1 MLRGGAVI
9 GQGTYGCAVSPPLL
23 CRGQARNDRRAKQV
37 GKITLKM
44 DAAVELQIAEI
55 LRKAPL
61 WKNYYV
67 LPELTHCEPIPS
79 GSANWGTCKITK
91 TEEPEALKQVISDFG
106 GRSFSSLSG
115 KNLRP
120 GSFDYFE
127 FFEHLLEACAYL
139 VLQGVVH
146 YDLHRSNIL
155 IDPLGV
161 PRLLDFGMSFSA
173 QDINKNTIGTRWKV
187 YDPKYDSEP
196 PEVTIITGLRDKLS
210 LATAIDECIYG
221 KPVFS
226 VAEDILEVSKAT
238 AKSQLQKFTER
249 SASFQKQDWVAFWA
263 TYWTG
268 FDAFA
273 VGAVLL
279 NVLKVQ
285 ITLPQF
291 TGDPRWIEKGDRIME
306 ILTKMIT
313 PDPSER
319 YDCVEALFLWDPK
332 NALLRNNGAA
342 WLETRRGQRL
352 QSS

>member
-1 MLRGGAVI
+1 
-9 GQGTYGCAVSPPLL
+9 
-23 CRGQARNDRRAKQV
+23 
-37 GKITLKM
+37 
-44 DAAVELQIAEI
+44 
-55 LRKAPL
+55 
-61 WKNYYV
+61 
-67 LPELTHCEPIPS
+67 
-79 GSANWGTCKITK
+79 
-91 TEEPEALKQVISDFG
+91 VISDFG
-106 GRSFSSLSG
+106 GRSFSSLAG

-139 VLQGVVH
+139 ALQGVVH

-155 IDPLGV
+155 IDAIGV
-161 PRLLDFGMSFSA
+161 ARLLDFGMSFSA
-173 QDINKNTIGTRWKV
+173 RQINKNTLATRWKV

-196 PEVTIITGLRDKLS
+196 PEVTIITGLRDNISLS
-210 LATAIDECIYG
+210 NAIDECIYG

-226 VAEDILEVSKAT
+226 VAEDILEISKAT

-249 SASFQKQDWVAFWA
+249 SASFQKQDWVAFWS

-273 VGAVLL
+273 LGAVLL

-291 TGDPRWIEKGDRIME
+291 TADPRWIEKGDRIMK
-306 ILTKMIT
+306 ILGLMIH

-319 YDCVEALFLWDPK
+319 YDCVEALALWDSK
-332 NALLRNNGAA
+332 NALLRNNGAV
-342 WLETRRGQRL
+342 WLQTRKQQRL
-352 QSS
+352 QLS

>member
-67 LPELTHCEPIPS
+67 LPELTECEPIPS
-79 GSANWGTCKITK
+79 GSANWNHCKITK
-91 TEEPEALKQVISDFG
+91 TEQPEALKQVISDFG
-106 GRSFSSLSG
+106 GRSFSSLAG

-127 FFEHLLEACAYL
+127 FFEHLL
-139 VLQGVVH
+139 
-146 YDLHRSNIL
+146 DLHRSNIL
-155 IDPLGV
+155 VDPLGV

-173 QDINKNTIGTRWKV
+173 RDINKSTLGTRWKV

-196 PEVTIITGLRDKLS
+196 PEVTIITGLRDKLP
-210 LATAIDECIYG
+210 LANAIEECIYE

-249 SASFQKQDWVAFWA
+249 SASFQKQDWVSFWR

-273 VGAVLL
+273 LGAVLL

-291 TGDPRWIEKGDRIME
+291 TADPRWIEKGDRIME
-306 ILTKMIT
+306 ILIKMIT

-319 YDCVEALFLWDPK
+319 YDCVEALFLWDAK

-342 WLETRRGQRL
+342 WLETRKAQRL
-352 QSS
+352 QFS